1 MVGKRKKSL
10 SGELKGTLFRFL
22 LLLKV
27 VPKYNP

>member
-10 SGELKGTLFRFL
+10 SRELKGTLFCFL

-27 VPKYNP
+27 VPKNNP